1 MFDVDFKLKNETDFT
16 IKVFTMIEGEYAPAV
31 MILKPNEEMLHFKPS
46 IGEISISVMAKR
58 SSEIEQL
65 RKDYALAWE
74 NHLLHEQIFVLTEAK
89 IEQLQEALVEIVYQ
103 IGQGNNMAAMDI
115 AAPIAA
121 AYIQQKGE

>member
-1 MFDVDFKLKNETDFT
+1 MDADWMDLLDEKNKEIKRLQEQAHYHYENGLKKDV
-16 IKVFTMIEGEYAPAV
+16 
-31 MILKPNEEMLHFKPS
+31 
-46 IGEISISVMAKR
+46 
-58 SSEIEQL
+58 EIERL

-89 IEQLQEALVEIVYQ
+89 IERLQEALVEIVYQ

-121 AYIQQKGE
+121 AYIQQKDCVHF

>member
-1 MFDVDFKLKNETDFT
+1 MDADWMDLLDEKN
-16 IKVFTMIEGEYAPAV
+16 K
-31 MILKPNEEMLHFKPS
+31 
-46 IGEISISVMAKR
+46 
-58 SSEIEQL
+58 EIERL

-89 IEQLQEALVEIVYQ
+89 IERLQEALVEIVYQ

-121 AYIQQKGE
+121 AYIQQKGG

>member
-1 MFDVDFKLKNETDFT
+1 MDADWMDLLDEKNKEIKRLQEQAHYHYENGLKKDV
-16 IKVFTMIEGEYAPAV
+16 
-31 MILKPNEEMLHFKPS
+31 
-46 IGEISISVMAKR
+46 
-58 SSEIEQL
+58 EIERL

-89 IEQLQEALVEIVYQ
+89 IERLQEALVEIVYQ

-121 AYIQQKGE
+121 AYIQQKGG